1 MPAVPQPRSDDS
13 LAEVVPLA
21 SGRAAAGI
29 LLGEH
34 LRQWREER
42 GLRQADLATVIRGSV
57 SKISRLERGESPAKT
72 RDVIDLITFMRLSPK
87 DREYAERLLQQAQD
101 GQWYQHF
108 SDVTPQYLKRLIS
121 LEDSAQEITAYENL
135 VMPGLLQT
143 RAYAHSLVSMVRK
156 KWSEAE
162 IERVVDLRKRRQLI
176 LNQKIPRV
184 TALIDQGVLLRPRG
198 GPAVMREQLEHLLD
212 AADTKKVNIR
222 IVGFAEGASVS
233 PPYAITHLN
242 FHEDGPAELVYV
254 EHINGADYVTSP
266 GAVDEYRAALDELK
280 RVAADRNESKEL
292 IREAIAS
299 YS

>member
-13 LAEVVPLA
+13 LADVVPLA
-21 SGRAAAGI
+21 SGRGAAGI

-87 DREYAERLLQQAQD
+87 DKQYAERLLQQAQD

-121 LEDSAQEITAYENL
+121 LEGSAEEITAYENL

-143 RAYAHSLVSMVRK
+143 RAYARSLVSMVRK
-156 KWSEAE
+156 AWSEWE
-162 IERVVDLRKRRQLI
+162 IERAVELRMLRQLI
-176 LNQKIPRV
+176 LGRKIPRV

-198 GPAVMREQLEHLLD
+198 GQAVMREQLEHLLV

-222 IVGFAEGASVS
+222 IVGFAEGASIS

-266 GAVDEYRAALDELK
+266 SSVDEYRAALVDLQG
-280 RVAADRNESKEL
+280 AAAGRDESKQL
-292 IREAIAS
+292 IREAIAN